1 MPSSGGDDILDLESN
16 GGDSSSLS
24 SYDSEEFGSV
34 ARKGFARMYVLSR
47 GNRSA
52 DKDADEKES
61 NGESKQSGWNLL
73 YSSGQHYFHGP
84 ITLPEDIHVRE
95 ETEDQLA
102 PARSFIESISRR
114 HEGGVE
120 LEDIP
125 RLLPLLH
132 AQQDSLTAVDDVI
145 ELSSGQRDAV
155 YQMLEVGQFFVEEL
169 AKPRTTARLEQGAR
183 ELPWLANAAESSSS
197 TFFELQTHPNTNEDL
212 ANAGIRLV
220 VMKLV
225 VRDVLL
231 DIIYS
236 RDSYFATLR
245 ENSEEI
251 ALEDTFVPNVGNAGP
266 CYLVRRYS
274 DEDLKQLLLW
284 CPLPTEAPPSLQLQ
298 QRSKLKPSSPSSK
311 SRQVLEANDTQL
323 YCLLA
328 KRVRSRKPNKTSKK
342 SKASASQDSDS
353 KRRMPAEDDGDA
365 DDESGG
371 VIDNAVVFQFN
382 QFVYHGSAQLPV
394 GILDDPGALAARGF
408 PLLRAQA
415 SDLMF
420 AGVFEELLGPGGED
434 EAAFLR
440 SKFLSRFTAVH
451 RRFQA
456 EVGSVLLDL
465 LVGAQK
471 WVRDFLSEVPVASG
485 GSTRIASHLARWLEV
500 EDGSESFFELELA
513 RGSVCPFSQKV
524 DDDHAYGEQQPL
536 DLLVWKGIVHEALL
550 GIIYRHGSF
559 FMTMR
564 PMAESSDVVSDGVL
578 DDDASTQLFAGVPPH
593 LDKGRGYLVRRLP
606 SAVGTPTWLAGAKL
620 LLWQTSHSLDREE
633 QDEAQIQ
640 ASESKTPCKDWF
652 EDPDAK
658 SPGKT
663 AKSPGKAQA
672 KPHVLRPV
680 ELPDDK
686 TSCGNEDSALP
697 KSDKVARPHHVPRFS
712 GSSRLL
718 SLQAKELTKPQPV
731 PWDLRTGRPL

>member
-1 MPSSGGDDILDLESN
+1 
-16 GGDSSSLS
+16 
-24 SYDSEEFGSV
+24 
-34 ARKGFARMYVLSR
+34 MYVLSR
-47 GNRSA
+47 VIKSA
-52 DKDADEKES
+52 DNAGDEKES
-61 NGESKQSGWNLL
+61 KGDSLPKQSDWNLL
-73 YSSGQHYFHGP
+73 YASGQHYFHGP
-84 ITLPEDIHVRE
+84 IELPEDIHVRE

-102 PARSFIESISRR
+102 PARSFFESISRH

-120 LEDIP
+120 LADIP

-132 AQQDSLTAVDDVI
+132 AQQDLLTAVDDVI

-169 AKPRTTARLEQGAR
+169 AKPRTTERLEQGAR
-183 ELPWLANAAESSSS
+183 ELPWLADATESGNS

-212 ANAGIRLV
+212 ANAGVRLV

-225 VRDVLL
+225 VRGVLL

-245 ENSEEI
+245 DNSEEI
-251 ALEDTFVPNVGNAGP
+251 ALEDTFVPNVANAGP

-284 CPLPTEAPPSLQLQ
+284 CPLPTEAIPSLQLQ
-298 QRSKLKPSSPSSK
+298 QESKLKSNSPSAK
-311 SRQVLEANDTQL
+311 SRRVLEANDTQL

-328 KRVRSRKPNKTSKK
+328 KRVRSRKTLHMKAAKKKKTLTSQESGSKK
-342 SKASASQDSDS
+342 NATS
-353 KRRMPAEDDGDA
+353 EDDGDA

-371 VIDNAVVFQFN
+371 ITDDAVVFQFN
-382 QFVYHGSAQLPV
+382 KFVYHGSAQLPA
-394 GILDDPGALAARGF
+394 GILDNPGALTARGF

-415 SDLMF
+415 TDLMF
-420 AGVFEELLGPGGED
+420 AGVYEELLGPDGEH
-434 EAAFLR
+434 EAEFLR
-440 SKFLSRFTAVH
+440 SKFLSRFAAVH
-451 RRFQA
+451 HRFQGEIA
-456 EVGSVLLDL
+456 PVLMEFLM
-465 LVGAQK
+465 GAQK
-471 WVRDFLSEVPVASG
+471 WVRDFLAEVPTASG
-485 GSTRIASHLARWLEV
+485 GNTAIASHLARWLEV

-513 RGSVCPFSQKV
+513 RGAACPFAQHV
-524 DDDHAYGEQQPL
+524 DGEQQPL

-550 GIIYRHGSF
+550 GIIYCHGSF

-564 PMAESSDVVSDGVL
+564 PIAESSDVVSDGVL
-578 DDDASTQLFAGVPPH
+578 DDDASAQLFAGVPPY
-593 LDKGRGYLVRRLP
+593 LNKGRGYLVRRLP
-606 SAVGTPTWLAGAKL
+606 SSTGTSAWFAGAKL

-652 EDPDAK
+652 EDTDAK
-658 SPGKT
+658 SPGKA

-680 ELPDDK
+680 ELAEDK
-686 TSCGNEDSALP
+686 LSEVALP
-697 KSDKVARPHHVPRFS
+697 KVDKVARPHHVPRLS
-712 GSSRLL
+712 GSNLLL
-718 SLQAKELTKPQPV
+718 STQAKELTTPQPV